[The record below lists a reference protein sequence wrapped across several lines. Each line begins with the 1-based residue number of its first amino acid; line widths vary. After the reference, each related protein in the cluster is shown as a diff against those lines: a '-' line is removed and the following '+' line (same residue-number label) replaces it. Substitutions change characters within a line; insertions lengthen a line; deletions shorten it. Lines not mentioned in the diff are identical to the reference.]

1 MENVF
6 DFLCSALSE
15 PENKKIFLDEEG
27 VELMVIMMKSV
38 RSSRWRLEGNF
49 ADVSC
54 GARRD
59 KMMARTRAIK
69 VLDHALT
76 GDAGSEACERF
87 VEVLGLKS
95 LFAAFMNKVR

>member
-1 MENVF
+1 
-6 DFLCSALSE
+6 
-15 PENKKIFLDEEG
+15 
-27 VELMVIMMKSV
+27 
-38 RSSRWRLEGNF
+38 
-49 ADVSC
+49 
-54 GARRD
+54 
-59 KMMARTRAIK
+59 MMARTRAIK